1 MQANLLPL
9 FPLQV
14 VVFPRTQLPL
24 HIFEERYKEMVGEAI
39 RDHSEFGIVLV
50 KEEGILNAGCTVV
63 VDKVLKAH
71 PDGRMDILTRGIR
84 RFEIVMLNQEKPYL
98 RGEVAYFD
106 DDEPDPAPT
115 DVRTEA
121 LRLYRSWMALEEK
134 SPNEAVLSDAQLSFQ
149 LAQGIE
155 DLDFLHFLLLT
166 RSETTRPQ
174 RAEKKHPEQTIV
186 SRSTRPDAARQTI
199 LAPGPELKLEREL
212 DAPNLLAFEMP
223 KLPDPPPQPKLF
235 MPPAPVER
243 AEEQPTLEKSPELAA
258 SETPKVLEQMPKP
271 PPRAFVPP

>member
-63 VDKVLKAH
+63 VDKVLKSH

-121 LRLYRSWMALEEK
+121 LRLYRSWMELEEK

-155 DLDFLHFLLLT
+155 DLDFLHFLLRT
-166 RSETTRPQ
+166 RSETLRLKKVAEFLSEYVPRQ
-174 RAEKKHPEQTIV
+174 RMTASMKK
-186 SRSTRPDAARQTI
+186 
-199 LAPGPELKLEREL
+199 LAPLNGHGPRGPE
-212 DAPNLLAFEMP
+212 M
-223 KLPDPPPQPKLF
+223 
-235 MPPAPVER
+235 
-243 AEEQPTLEKSPELAA
+243 
-258 SETPKVLEQMPKP
+258 
-271 PPRAFVPP
+271 